1 MSGNLDL
8 MLSLLGMVALRLP
21 VLIALAVS
29 LVWVVDSPRG
39 SIRSVAL
46 WALGLLLAT
55 TLGGLLLNIVPTW
68 LIHQGSYGDVRV
80 LSWWLGGGHFVLGLA
95 DALGMVLLVWAMTR
109 ALRNRT
115 AAAG

>member
-1 MSGNLDL
+1 MNGNLDL

-29 LVWVVDSPRG
+29 LVWVVDAPRG

-46 WALGLLLAT
+46 WSLGLLLVG
-55 TLGGLLLNIVPTW
+55 TLAGLVLNIVPTW
-68 LIHQGSYGDVRV
+68 LVQRGEYGNVQV
-80 LSWWLGGGHFVLGLA
+80 LSWLLRGGHFAIGLVN
-95 DALGMVLLVWAMTR
+95 ALGTVLLVWAMTR

-115 AAAG
+115 APAA